1 MSSTMKMEAVDL
13 ATDPYTQL
21 KSKQRELE
29 FLEIQVAFKL
39 ASHPTL
45 SIRKNILKKSIEA

>member
-1 MSSTMKMEAVDL
+1 MKMEAVDL

-45 SIRKNILKKSIEA
+45 FIRKNILKKSIEA